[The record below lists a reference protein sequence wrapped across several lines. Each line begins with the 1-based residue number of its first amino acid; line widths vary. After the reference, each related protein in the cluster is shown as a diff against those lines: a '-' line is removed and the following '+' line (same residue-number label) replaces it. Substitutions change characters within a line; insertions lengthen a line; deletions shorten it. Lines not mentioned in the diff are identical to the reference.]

1 MNDEIQLA
9 IVEKKASY
17 RKYLP
22 NKTGKNNIEY
32 KKHRTIVR
40 KMAHRQR
47 RDNWD
52 KFVKT
57 FERDKTG
64 TQRNIT
70 GTQRNITGTQRNITE
85 TQRNIT
91 GTKVT

>member
-57 FERDKTG
+57 LERDTTG
-64 TQRNIT
+64 THRDTT
-70 GTQRNITGTQRNITE
+70 GTHRDTTGT
-85 TQRNIT
+85 
-91 GTKVT
+91 